1 MSHEEDS
8 ELPGCS
14 VVAFSA
20 LIGAALIPILQRF
33 VDSGSIEEK

>member
-14 VVAFSA
+14 VVAFAA
-20 LIGAALIPILQRF
+20 LIGAALWIWAFFSLTG
-33 VDSGSIEEK
+33 V